1 MTIARKYIRQCRT
14 VFPIYG
20 KAERIFLNR
29 LKIQVNEHLDLFPD
43 LSYGEL
49 VERFGTPKEVVM
61 EYYGNTDDDYL
72 LKKMNFIKHV
82 RIFLSVIALALIV
95 FFAYR
100 SYVIYESFQEVKDS
114 KVIYEEQSPIKELP
128 QN

>member
-1 MTIARKYIRQCRT
+1 
-14 VFPIYG
+14 
-20 KAERIFLNR
+20 
-29 LKIQVNEHLDLFPD
+29 
-43 LSYGEL
+43 
-49 VERFGTPKEVVM
+49 
-61 EYYGNTDDDYL
+61 
-72 LKKMNFIKHV
+72 MNFIKHV

>member
-72 LKKMNFIKHV
+72 LKKMNFVKHV

>member
-1 MTIARKYIRQCRT
+1 MTIARKYIRQCRI

-29 LKIQVNEHLDLFPD
+29 LKIQVNEYLDLFPD

-61 EYYGNTDDDYL
+61 EYYGNMDDDYL
-72 LKKMNFIKHV
+72 LKKMNFVKHV

>member
-1 MTIARKYIRQCRT
+1 MTIARKYIRQCRI

-61 EYYGNTDDDYL
+61 EYYGNMDDDYL
-72 LKKMNFIKHV
+72 LKK
-82 RIFLSVIALALIV
+82 
-95 FFAYR
+95 
-100 SYVIYESFQEVKDS
+100 
-114 KVIYEEQSPIKELP
+114 
-128 QN
+128 

>member
-72 LKKMNFIKHV
+72 LKKMNFVKHV

-100 SYVIYESFQEVKDS
+100 SYAIYESFQEVKDS

>member
-1 MTIARKYIRQCRT
+1 MTIARKYIRQCRI

-61 EYYGNTDDDYL
+61 EYYGNMDDDYL
-72 LKKMNFIKHV
+72 LKKMNFVKHV